1 MNRFSEVSPDHTP
14 LVLADD
20 RDATDADRVG
30 AKAAVLAELRLAGFP
45 VLPGVSIPVDAFM
58 PEDGRLRSAAAER
71 LRDLVS
77 SELGPGP
84 FAVRSSGVSEDGTET
99 SFAGQF
105 DTLLDVP
112 LHDLVDAVIRCH
124 ASRGSPR
131 VAAYAGSEQVELAV
145 LIEPM
150 IAAEAAGVAFT
161 RDPVTGTDRV
171 VVEAV
176 PGPGERLV
184 SGGETPQRWIVHPD
198 GSEPNQDLS
207 EHQHRSGLDGT
218 DGPLEAG
225 QALAIADLAR
235 RVAAI
240 RGTPQDIEWAWSDG
254 SLWLLQAR
262 PITAIGGSGTSPAP
276 VTAGSDDGEQ
286 IPIPVIVPPGDWVR
300 DDFHEPVPQ
309 SPFGRVM
316 LTEQILNVFPGV
328 FEEFGVLLDRAEIQH
343 IGGWV
348 YMRMVPLGAPPP
360 RDGRTPAPPP
370 RWLFRMLLRTH
381 PQLRRRI
388 RAAERTVAEDRA
400 IAIARQWVE
409 EWKPEHIAD
418 LGRVP
423 DFASLD
429 DAELTAEL
437 DHRIRVI
444 GHRAHITVTMAYVI
458 PIYELYLTCRDLLG
472 WDTPEMLRLLEGLS
486 TTSTEPARAMAPLV
500 EQVRS
505 RSELLALLDEADAS
519 TLPLLRREAPEFAAA
534 VDAYLADFGH
544 RVLRYDVID
553 PTLAEAPHLLLHL
566 IEQQARSGFDAARA
580 EEEAEARREAA
591 AAHARSIIAER
602 ANESD
607 HQRFERALARARDAY
622 PLWDDRVVWTFLTQ
636 AAQLRYCALEIG
648 TRLTGRGQ
656 LTEPADIFF
665 LEAGEARSALS
676 DGVDRTEQVR
686 LHRGQRNWAIAHP
699 GPVSY
704 GPEAPDPPFDLLPP
718 AARFVNEALL
728 WTLSP
733 TGHFFGDRDTSSSD
747 ALVSGTPASAGSH
760 TGTVRVIRGEDEF
773 DQVQASDVVV
783 CRVTSPAWSIVFP
796 TMGALV
802 TDVGGVLSHPAIIAR
817 EFGVPCVVGTGN
829 ATSALT
835 TGQRVTVDGSTGVVR
850 AA

>member
-1 MNRFSEVSPDHTP
+1 MNRSTQASPDHAP

-20 RDATDADRVG
+20 RGATNAARVG

-45 VLPGVSIPVDAFM
+45 VPPGVSVPVDAFD
-58 PEDGRLRSAAAER
+58 PADGRLRDAAAER

-77 SELGPGP
+77 STLGRGP
-84 FAVRSSGVSEDGTET
+84 YAVRSSGVSEDGAET

-112 LHDLVDAVIRCH
+112 LHDLPDAVVRCRL
-124 ASRGSPR
+124 SRGSTR
-131 VAAYAGSEQVELAV
+131 VTAYAGPEQLELAV

-161 RDPVTGTDRV
+161 RDPVTGTDCV

-176 PGPGERLV
+176 PGLGERLV
-184 SGGETPQRWIVHPD
+184 SGDATPQRWTVDMNASVWKQHPAGHD
-198 GSEPNQDLS
+198 PAGPD
-207 EHQHRSGLDGT
+207 RT
-218 DGPLEAG
+218 DGPLDAD
-225 QALAIADLAR
+225 QALAVADLAR
-235 RVAAI
+235 RVAAA
-240 RGTPQDIEWAWSDG
+240 RGAPQDIEWAWSDG

-262 PITAIGGSGTSPAP
+262 PITAIAGSGTSPAP

-309 SPFGRVM
+309 SPFGRVL
-316 LTEQILNVFPGV
+316 LTEQIINVFPGV
-328 FEEFGVLLDRAEIQH
+328 FEEFGVLLDRAEVQH
-343 IGGWV
+343 IGGWI

-370 RWLFRMLLRTH
+370 RWLFRILLRTH

-388 RAAERTVAEDRA
+388 RAAERAAAEDRA
-400 IAIARQWVE
+400 TTIARQWVE

-418 LGRVP
+418 LDRAP
-423 DFASLD
+423 DLASLD

-472 WDTPEMLRLLEGLS
+472 WDAPEMLRLLEGLS

-500 EQVRS
+500 EQGRS
-505 RSELLALLDEADAS
+505 RPELLALLDDADAS
-519 TLPLLRREAPEFAAA
+519 TLPLLRREEPEFAAA
-534 VDAYLADFGH
+534 VDTYLADFGH

-553 PTLAEAPHLLLHL
+553 PTLAEVPHLLLHL
-566 IEQQARSGFDAARA
+566 IAQQARSGFDAARA
-580 EEEAEARREAA
+580 EEEAEARRVAA
-591 AAHARSIIAER
+591 AERARSIIAER
-602 ANESD
+602 GGASD
-607 HQRFERALARARDAY
+607 RQRFERALARACDAY

-648 TRLTGRGQ
+648 RRLAARGQ
-656 LTEPADIFF
+656 LAEPADVFL
-665 LEAGEARSALS
+665 LEAGDARAGLS

-699 GPVSY
+699 GPVKY
-704 GPEAPDPPFDLLPP
+704 GPQASAPPFDLLPP
-718 AARFVNEALL
+718 AARLVNEALL

-733 TGHFFGDRDTSSSD
+733 TGNFFGDRDTSGGDS
-747 ALVSGTPASAGSH
+747 LVSGTPASAGSH

-773 DQVQASDVVV
+773 DQVQAGDVVV

-829 ATSALT
+829 ATSELT
-835 TGQRVTVDGSTGVVR
+835 TGQRVTVDGSSGVVR